1 VGTVPVFASATEAMQ
16 MVRAGLDYLAAADA
30 TAMPAEE
37 QARCLR
43 GLEQVNSVATAART
57 WILGAYTAGQGYAAD
72 ADYSSRA
79 WLIHKTGVTRGA
91 AVAYTAWVR
100 RSEAHPRVAEALAA
114 GEISES
120 VARTLCLWTDKLP
133 EERREDADKILVDAA
148 VSGLGLAD
156 LAGLF
161 AEIYE
166 RYRAEEPDEDKDES
180 FEDRALRLVTTLGG
194 AGVLHGDL
202 TPECAAA
209 VQAVLDTLSAPAD
222 AEDIRTR
229 EQRCHDALLEAMR
242 RLAAAGM
249 LPERA
254 GQPVKVWVHIPL
266 AELLA
271 MDGSTTLVREWAGQM
286 RAAWAVHR
294 AEAAEGG
301 GDIGAWLNGDAAKA
315 VACDAAMAPIVTGEV
330 NPDALED
337 LVRLCVQLDKLRRH
351 GTPDSD
357 GTDGTDGADGAD
369 DTAGA
374 GAPADTSRAWEAIE
388 QAIIG
393 KAVDLLSGPGGLA
406 SFLRRR
412 QLGVRLGGPSLPL
425 DIGYAETIPAGIR
438 NAVTL
443 RDKHCRWAGGCN
455 QPAAACEVHH
465 VTHKANGG
473 KTSTRECVLLCWY
486 HHQVVIHRWGWT
498 LVLNPDGTTTA
509 WNKDKTKVLHSHGP
523 PARAG

>member
-1 VGTVPVFASATEAMQ
+1 MSTAAPDSASQAME
-16 MVRAGLDYLAAADA
+16 MVRAGLGYLAAADA
-30 TAMPAEE
+30 TAMAAETQAQCLRALE
-37 QARCLR
+37 QAH
-43 GLEQVNSVATAART
+43 SMYTAART
-57 WILGAYTAGQGYAAD
+57 CVLAAFTSAQGYSAHG
-72 ADYSSRA
+72 DYSPRA
-79 WLIHKTGVTRGA
+79 WLINRTGVTRGA

-100 RSEAHPRVAEALAA
+100 RSEAHPRIAAALAA

-120 VARTLCLWTDKLP
+120 VARTLCLWTGKLP
-133 EERREDADKILVDAA
+133 GERREDADKILADAA

-202 TPECAAA
+202 SPECAGA
-209 VQAVLDTLSAPAD
+209 VQAVLDALSAPAD
-222 AEDIRTR
+222 AEDTRTR

-254 GQPVKVWVHIPL
+254 GQPVKLWVHIPL

-271 MDGSTTLVREWAGQM
+271 MDGSTTMVREWVERM
-286 RAAWAVHR
+286 RGAWAVHR

-301 GDIGAWLNGDAAKA
+301 GNIGAWLNGDAARA
-315 VACDAAMAPIVTGEV
+315 VACDAAMAPVVTGEV
-330 NPDALED
+330 NPAALEE
-337 LVRLCVQLDKLRRH
+337 LVRLCVQLHKLRH
-351 GTPDSD
+351 GTPDGD
-357 GTDGTDGADGAD
+357 GTD

-388 QAIIG
+388 QAVIG

-412 QLGVRLGGPSLPL
+412 QLRVRLGGPSLPL
-425 DIGYAETIPAGIR
+425 DIGYAETVPAGIR
-438 NAVTL
+438 NAVIL

-465 VTHKANGG
+465 VRHKANGG
-473 KTSTRECVLLCWY
+473 KTSTKDCLLLCFY

-509 WNKDKTKVLHSHGP
+509 WNPDRTKVLHSHGP
-523 PARAG
+523 PVRPG

>member
-1 VGTVPVFASATEAMQ
+1 MGTVPVFASATEAMQ
-16 MVRAGLDYLAAADA
+16 MVRAGLDYLAATDA
-30 TAMPAEE
+30 TAMAAEE
-37 QARCLR
+37 QARSLR
-43 GLEQVNSVATAART
+43 ALEQVNSVATAVRT
-57 WILGAYTAGQGYAAD
+57 SILGAYTAGQGYTAD

-91 AVAYTAWVR
+91 AVACTAWVR

-120 VARTLCLWTDKLP
+120 VARTLCLWTNKLP
-133 EERREDADKILVDAA
+133 EERRADADKILADAA
-148 VSGLGLAD
+148 VCGLGLAD
-156 LAGLF
+156 LA
-161 AEIYE
+161 
-166 RYRAEEPDEDKDES
+166 
-180 FEDRALRLVTTLGG
+180 
-194 AGVLHGDL
+194 
-202 TPECAAA
+202 
-209 VQAVLDTLSAPAD
+209 
-222 AEDIRTR
+222 
-229 EQRCHDALLEAMR
+229 
-242 RLAAAGM
+242 
-249 LPERA
+249 
-254 GQPVKVWVHIPL
+254 
-266 AELLA
+266 
-271 MDGSTTLVREWAGQM
+271 
-286 RAAWAVHR
+286 VHR
-294 AEAAEGG
+294 AEVAEGG

-357 GTDGTDGADGAD
+357 GTDTGS
-369 DTAGA
+369 
-374 GAPADTSRAWEAIE
+374 PADTSRAWEAIE
-388 QAIIG
+388 QAVIG

-425 DIGYAETIPAGIR
+425 DIGYAETVPAGIR
-438 NAVTL
+438 NAVIL

-455 QPAAACEVHH
+455 QPASACEVHH
-465 VTHKANGG
+465 VRHKANGG
-473 KTSTRECVLLCWY
+473 KTSTKDCLLLCFY
-486 HHQVVIHRWGWT
+486 HHQVVIHRRGWT

>member
-1 VGTVPVFASATEAMQ
+1 MGTVPVFASATEAMQ
-16 MVRAGLDYLAAADA
+16 MVRAGLDYLVAADA
-30 TAMPAEE
+30 TAMAAEE
-37 QARCLR
+37 QARSLR
-43 GLEQVNSVATAART
+43 ALEQAHSVATAART
-57 WILGAYTAGQGYAAD
+57 SILGAYTAGQGYTAD

-100 RSEAHPRVAEALAA
+100 RAGAHPRVAAALAA
-114 GEISES
+114 GEITES
-120 VARTLCLWTDKLP
+120 VARTLCLWTNKLP
-133 EERREDADKILVDAA
+133 EKRRQDADKILADAA

-161 AEIYE
+161 AEIYA
-166 RYRAEEPDEDKDES
+166 RYRAEQPDEDKDES

-209 VQAVLDTLSAPAD
+209 VQAVLDALSAPAD
-222 AEDIRTR
+222 AADTRTR

-271 MDGSTTLVREWAGQM
+271 MDGSTALVREWAGQM
-286 RAAWAVHR
+286 RAAWAGHR

-351 GTPDSD
+351 GTPGGD
-357 GTDGTDGADGAD
+357 GTD

-388 QAIIG
+388 QAVIG
-393 KAVDLLSGPGGLA
+393 KTII
-406 SFLRRR
+406 FLMHSR
-412 QLGVRLGGPSLPL
+412 
-425 DIGYAETIPAGIR
+425 
-438 NAVTL
+438 
-443 RDKHCRWAGGCN
+443 
-455 QPAAACEVHH
+455 
-465 VTHKANGG
+465 
-473 KTSTRECVLLCWY
+473 STV
-486 HHQVVIHRWGWT
+486 
-498 LVLNPDGTTTA
+498 
-509 WNKDKTKVLHSHGP
+509 
-523 PARAG
+523 